1 MPVINQS
8 ILDNLF
14 QTASEMLTR
23 SGDGDKHTVAAS
35 IYASDGMI
43 YSGVN
48 VLHFT
53 GGPCVEIVALARLIS
68 NSDAKPLVIIAVA
81 DNGRGLSLIQKYCL
95 RFSE

>member
-14 QTASEMLTR
+14 QSASEMLTR

-48 VLHFT
+48 VFHFM
-53 GGPCVEIVALARLIS
+53 GGPCAEIIALERLIS
-68 NSDAKPLVIIAVA
+68 DSDAKPLAIIAVA
-81 DNGRGLSLIQKYCL
+81 DSDRGAISH
-95 RFSE
+95 SEILPPF